1 MKFILRAL
9 LLCAALQSTSWAAAF
24 DLQGHRGARGLMPEN
39 TLPAFAL
46 ALSLGVTTLEMDI
59 VITQDGHLVVS
70 HDPVLNPNIVRGP
83 DAKYVTSGQAIN
95 TLTLAQVRSLDVGR
109 IQPGTRYA
117 ASFAQ
122 QQAVD
127 GTRMP
132 LLTEVFALVKRAG
145 NTQVRFDIET
155 KMSPLKP
162 HETLPPAEFARALIA
177 VIRESGMAERATI
190 QSFDWRSLQVVQKE
204 APEIATVYLTAQQP
218 FLDNVGATSP
228 EPSPWT
234 AGFRYAEHGSVPKLV
249 HAAGGRIWAPFF
261 GDLDGAK
268 LAQAKALGLTVVP
281 WTVNNPADMNRLMD
295 MGVDGLISDRPDLVR
310 EEMKRRGMALPL
322 ATPVAP

>member
-1 MKFILRAL
+1 MKPILRVV
-9 LLCAALQSTSWAAAF
+9 LLCAALHSPAWAAAF

-59 VITQDGHLVVS
+59 AITQDGHLVVS

-83 DAKYVTSGQAIN
+83 DGKYVTTGQAIN
-95 TLTLAQVRSLDVGR
+95 TLTLAQIRSLDVGR

-132 LLTEVFALVKRAG
+132 LLTEVFALVKKAG

-155 KMSPLKP
+155 KISPLKP
-162 HETLPPAEFARALIA
+162 FETLPPAEFARALIA
-177 VIRESGMAERATI
+177 VIRGSGMATRATI

-204 APEIATVYLTAQQP
+204 APEIPTVYLTAQQP
-218 FLDNVGATSP
+218 FLDNVGAASP
-228 EPSPWT
+228 EPSLWT
-234 AGFRYAEHGSVPKLV
+234 AGFRYAEHGSVPKLI
-249 HAAGGRIWAPFF
+249 HAAGGRIWAPYF
-261 GDLDGAK
+261 GDLDAMQ

-281 WTVNNPADMNRLMD
+281 WTVNTPADMTRLMD

-310 EEMKRRGMALPL
+310 EEMKRRGMPLPL
-322 ATPVAP
+322 ATPVTP

>member
-1 MKFILRAL
+1 MKPILRVV
-9 LLCAALQSTSWAAAF
+9 LLCAALHSPAGAAAF

-59 VITQDGHLVVS
+59 AITQDGHLVVS

-83 DAKYVTSGQAIN
+83 DGQYVTTGQAIN

-109 IQPGTRYA
+109 IQPGSRYA

-132 LLTEVFALVKRAG
+132 LLTEVFALVKKAG

-155 KMSPLKP
+155 KISPLKP
-162 HETLPPAEFARALIA
+162 FETLPPAEFARALIA
-177 VIRESGMAERATI
+177 VIRSAGMATRATI

-218 FLDNVGATSP
+218 FLDNVGATSA

-234 AGFRYAEHGSVPKLV
+234 AGFRYAEHGSVPKLI
-249 HAAGGRIWAPFF
+249 HAAGGRIWAPYF
-261 GDLDGAK
+261 GDLDAST
-268 LAQAKALGLTVVP
+268 LAQAKALGLSVVP
-281 WTVNNPADMNRLMD
+281 WTVNVPADMTRLMD

-310 EEMKRRGMALPL
+310 EEMKRRGMLLPL
-322 ATPVAP
+322 ATPVTP